1 VAIANDVPEQICSI
15 YAAGSPTDKQIQR
28 LLNMWKCI
36 NSPKTAEKKV
46 ASGMFTQKLI
56 DSYTGLNFEEVLTSW
71 VA

>member
-1 VAIANDVPEQICSI
+1 
-15 YAAGSPTDKQIQR
+15 
-28 LLNMWKCI
+28 MWKCI

-56 DSYTGLNFEEVLTSW
+56 DSYMGVTFEEFLTSW